1 MYMERKSKY
10 MYDLSVIIVSW
21 NTEKLVKDCL
31 ESITAN
37 TFNIDY
43 EVFVVDNNS
52 SDNTVNMIKND
63 FKDVKL
69 IENKINNGFAKAN
82 NQAIKLSTGK
92 YVILLNSDTVV
103 KENALNTM
111 LEYLEKNDEVGIVG
125 CKLLNADGT
134 LQESCRR
141 FPDFETYANILLKLH
156 GIFPGKKCFQRYF
169 MKNMDY
175 NEVNEVDQVMGAA
188 LMYRKEVL
196 GEKSYLDED
205 YWIWFE
211 EVDFCYNVKKKG
223 YKVVYIPSAQ
233 IMHYKGQSFNQLM
246 KVKQQK
252 FFNKS
257 LLLYFQKNGRKSDVV
272 KLKILFPISLLLSY
286 ILQLCKTFS
295 KRG

>member
-1 MYMERKSKY
+1 MFIERKNKY
-10 MYDLSVIIVSW
+10 MYDLSIIIVSW

-31 ESITAN
+31 CSINKN
-37 TFNIDY
+37 TRNISY
-43 EVFVVDNNS
+43 EIFLVDNNS
-52 SDNTVNMIKND
+52 SDNTVSMIKND

-69 IENKINNGFAKAN
+69 MENKINNGFAKAN

-92 YVILLNSDTVV
+92 YVILLNPDTLI
-103 KENALNTM
+103 KENALNNM
-111 LEYLEKNDEVGIVG
+111 VDYLEKNPLVGIVG
-125 CKLLNADGT
+125 CKLLNVDGT

-156 GIFPGKKCFQRYF
+156 GLFPRKKCFQRYF
-169 MKNMDY
+169 MKDMNYD
-175 NEVNEVDQVMGAA
+175 EVNEVDQVMGAA

-211 EVDFCYNVKKKG
+211 EVDFCYNVKKNG
-223 YKVVYIPSAQ
+223 YKVVYIPCAQ
-233 IMHYKGQSFNQLM
+233 IMHYKAQSFNQLM

-252 FFNKS
+252 IFNKS
-257 LLLYFQKNGRKSDVV
+257 LLLYFQKNGTKSDVL
-272 KLKILFPISLLLSY
+272 KLKMLFPISLLLSY
-286 ILQLCKTFS
+286 ILQLCKRLS